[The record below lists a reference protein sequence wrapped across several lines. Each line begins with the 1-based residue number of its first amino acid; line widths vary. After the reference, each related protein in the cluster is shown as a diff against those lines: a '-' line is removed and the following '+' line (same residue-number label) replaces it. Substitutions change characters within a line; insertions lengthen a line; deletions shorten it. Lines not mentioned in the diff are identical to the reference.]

1 MPRLPQPGGDTGNWG
16 QILNDYLSQAHNP
29 NGSLKDNIITT
40 SNLSQ
45 TVQDKLNTVA
55 GQQGATGPIGPAGPT
70 GATGAT
76 GASGTPGTQGA
87 TGATGAPST
96 VPGPTGATGPQGP
109 QGEPG
114 PAATIGA
121 TGPSGPTGA
130 TGASGA
136 PGLQGATGTSGPAGA
151 TGATGAQG
159 PSGSS
164 GSAGASGA
172 TGATGAIGPGVP
184 TGGTTGQILAKTS
197 NANYDTGWI
206 AAPSGGGGGPIT
218 IADLPA
224 GSVLF
229 ARYNTGTSTW
239 PARPTARTD
248 IMVHWIGASESTPP
262 PEAVNGVDLWDWN
275 GS

>member
-1 MPRLPQPGGDTGNWG
+1 MYIIIYGGVINKTMPRLPQPGGDTGNWG
-16 QILNDYLSQAHNP
+16 KILNDYLSQSHTP
-29 NGSLKDNIITT
+29 NGSLKPNIITT

-45 TVQDKLNTVA
+45 DIQDKLNTVA

-70 GATGAT
+70 GATGASGT
-76 GASGTPGTQGA
+76 PGTPGTQGA
-87 TGATGAPST
+87 TGATGTPST
-96 VPGPTGATGPQGP
+96 VPGPTGATGPQG
-109 QGEPG
+109 EPG
-114 PAATIGA
+114 PAATVGATGA
-121 TGPSGPTGA
+121 TGPAGA
-130 TGASGA
+130 T
-136 PGLQGATGTSGPAGA
+136 GA

-159 PSGSS
+159 PSGPS
-164 GSAGASGA
+164 GPAGASGA
-172 TGATGAIGPGVP
+172 TGATGATGPGVP
-184 TGGTTGQILAKTS
+184 TGGTAGQILAKTS
-197 NANYDTGWI
+197 NANYDTSWI
-206 AAPSGGGGGPIT
+206 AAPSGGGGGGPIT